1 MQHLDYQTVYIHFK
15 LVKIAFW
22 DSSCIHFYC
31 LVCDP
36 VTLTSFFKHN
46 KLFLCLFVLS
56 DDFITPKLF
65 SPPPLLHVS
74 LQLLSIENISK
85 LKDMPNTAIGHKAEA
100 LVTRQHQTGAGGVA
114 PFALGFKEPSSPA
127 EINGRQE
134 KGYFCVMLLPSLLSC
149 LI

>member
-1 MQHLDYQTVYIHFK
+1 MQHLDYRTVYIHFK

-22 DSSCIHFYC
+22 DSSCIHPDC
-31 LVCDP
+31 LIRDP
-36 VTLTSFFKHN
+36 VTLTSFFQISQT
-46 KLFLCLFVLS
+46 FSVLVCS
-56 DDFITPKLF
+56 FRWFITTKL
-65 SPPPLLHVS
+65 SPHLHVS
-74 LQLLSIENISK
+74 VQLLSIENISK

-114 PFALGFKEPSSPA
+114 PFALGFKEPSSPV

-149 LI
+149 LIWW